1 MSHIE
6 LSGQFIAIVKSVISD
21 IDECA
26 TGKDKCR
33 VPIVSALNGSYHCI
47 CKPGYYGDPFGK

>member
-1 MSHIE
+1 MGHIE

-26 TGKDKCR
+26 TGKDKCGTNSKCAEG
-33 VPIVSALNGSYHCI
+33 IVSLHL
-47 CKPGYYGDPFGK
+47 